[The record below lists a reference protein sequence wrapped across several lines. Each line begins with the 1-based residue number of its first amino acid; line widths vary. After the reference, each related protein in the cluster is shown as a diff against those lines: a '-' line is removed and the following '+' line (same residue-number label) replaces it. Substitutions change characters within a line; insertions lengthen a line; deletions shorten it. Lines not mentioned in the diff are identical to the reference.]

1 MAHIYHQQI
10 DNIIKENKLYR
21 FNQELADTDYTDESR
36 KQLINEI
43 ILSLTSFKNTQQINE
58 EKLQEHIKIL
68 KEEQYKKKW
77 QFLNTDQRTNRLNE
91 YYARNSIKDTVIIK
105 KLSELLMSGGLTS
118 KQIKYDHL
126 RSIITEIT
134 LLQSGDNGVIQF
146 IEPRVPKKTVNK
158 KINNIDDV
166 DTKKSSTKIIDSNTI
181 KHDDK
186 NDQMS
191 VKTKKTSKTI
201 KHHDEASQSDHDP
214 VPIPVKTKKV
224 TKTIKTAKHADE

>member
-1 MAHIYHQQI
+1 MTHIYHQQI

-21 FNQELADTDYTDESR
+21 FNQELADTDSTDESR

-77 QFLNTDQRTNRLNE
+77 QFLNTDQRINRLNE
-91 YYARNSIKDTVIIK
+91 YYARNCIKDNVIIK

-134 LLQSGDNGVIQF
+134 LLQSDDKGVIQF
-146 IEPRVPKKTVNK
+146 IEPRVPKKSVNK
-158 KINNIDDV
+158 KISNIDDA
-166 DTKKSSTKIIDSNTI
+166 DTKKSSTKIIDTNVI

-186 NDQMS
+186 NDHLS

-201 KHHDEASQSDHDP
+201 KHHDEVSQSDHNY
-214 VPIPVKTKKV
+214 VPVKTKKV
-224 TKTIKTAKHADE
+224 TKTIKTAKHADD